1 MRGWGGGGEPWESWE
16 QGIKTKAEE
25 AVRLWKEGR
34 QEGRSEGNLRD
45 GRWQDRVIEGDSERL
60 N

>member
-25 AVRLWKEGR
+25 AARLWKG
-34 QEGRSEGNLRD
+34 GGGKAGLK
-45 GRWQDRVIEGDSERL
+45 GI
-60 N
+60 